1 MSLFNFSVQE
11 LTLFLLLIIILLPLL
26 IITKQAMLMDGA
38 GISWAVPLFISLFFV
53 FIDFQAKLNTGGNI
67 RYVGTLLCMLV
78 LLVINGSIRI
88 RDYSRSL
95 GFVIQVFVFV
105 SVSGSLFGRIYDG
118 ELTGALPIAIP
129 MLILLMRFPLT
140 ALDFNFRKGT
150 ILIIV
155 VCLLINIE
163 VILVRLEV
171 LPKKA
176 LLVFSHEQSFIIFL
190 GLLLAISIRSK
201 LLVLISSL
209 LIIIAFGLYPAATLP
224 LAVAVA
230 VGTYLIANKLQLRI
244 VRFLTSCLYLTSV
257 IISIFYS
264 KIIFNAVSQYFTF
277 VGKAN
282 NSDYRT
288 ALIEAALSEIR
299 QNLIFGSFFRG
310 SATVQA
316 VVLNNQTYQ
325 LPVHNDYI
333 TLTLCGGLFFLSL
346 FLILPIFLNYST
358 LKTLS
363 LLDGDSDLRRVLL
376 AMLAAVNIALAS
388 SFANPILINPG
399 NSTIFYCL
407 IATVISLNSSA
418 KLSFKK

>member
-11 LTLFLLLIIILLPLL
+11 LTLFVLLIIICFPLL
-26 IITKQAMLMDGA
+26 VIAKHAMFTDGA
-38 GISWAVPLFISLFFV
+38 GISWAVPLIVCLFFV

-67 RYVGTLLCMLV
+67 RYIGTLVCMLA

-88 RDYSRSL
+88 LDYSRRL
-95 GFVIQVFVFV
+95 GLVIQVLVCI
-105 SVSGSLFGRIYDG
+105 SVSGSLFGRINDG

-129 MLILLMRFPLT
+129 MIILLMRFPST
-140 ALDFNFRKGT
+140 VLDFNFRKGT
-150 ILIIV
+150 IIIIV
-155 VCLLINIE
+155 VCLLINLE
-163 VILVRLEV
+163 VILVRLEI

-176 LLVFSHEQSFIIFL
+176 LLVFSHEQSFIILL

-201 LLVLISSL
+201 LLVLISSM
-209 LIIIAFGLYPAATLP
+209 LILIAFGLYPAATLP

-230 VGTYLIANKLQLRI
+230 GGTYLIANKLQLRI
-244 VRFLTSCLYLTSV
+244 VRILTSCLYLTSV

-264 KIIFNAVSQYFTF
+264 KIIFDSTSVYFTF

-316 VVLNNQTYQ
+316 VVLDNQTYQ

-346 FLILPIFLNYST
+346 FLIIPIFLNCST
-358 LKTLS
+358 LKTLC
-363 LLDGDSDLRRVLL
+363 LLDKDSDLRRVLL

-418 KLSFKK
+418 KLRLKK